1 MLAGKQSIP
10 PGDALGQVE
19 TDAIEQDRAAADTA
33 TRLRSVVGRLA
44 RQLRSTHAGAGL
56 TPTQISVLFSVAR
69 RGPLRVSELA
79 EIEGLNPT
87 MLSRVIAALAG
98 DGLLARSADPTDRR
112 AALVDAT
119 PAGRR
124 MREKIHRE
132 RSAAL
137 GARLEAL
144 SPAEL
149 DLVAAA
155 LPALEAL
162 ADQVGNRSR

>member
-1 MLAGKQSIP
+1 LT
-10 PGDALGQVE
+10 QVE
-19 TDAIEQDRAAADTA
+19 HTTKPLEGDSASADGVA
-33 TRLRSVVGRLA
+33 RLRAVVARLA
-44 RQLRSTHAGAGL
+44 RQLRSTQAGAGL

-69 RGPLRVSELA
+69 RGPLRVSDLA

-87 MLSRVIAALAG
+87 MLSRVIGALTD
-98 DGLLARSADPTDRR
+98 DGLLRRAADPTDRR

-124 MREKIHRE
+124 LREKIHRE

-144 SPAEL
+144 SPAERDRL
-149 DLVAAA
+149 AAA

-162 ADQVGNRSR
+162 ADQAGNRSR